1 MSIGVEDNGPG
12 IAPELVPTIFDPF
25 VSTKGVRGTG
35 LGLSIS
41 YGIVR
46 EHGGHIAVQSRLG
59 SGARFTID
67 LPVGALEP
75 ELPAPSPVPAPGLS
89 GALILLAEDD
99 ESLREI
105 LRGRLEQEGYRTRSA
120 ASAEEA
126 LGKLNGEVQMVI
138 SDLHLPGVDGLV
150 FYREAVSRVPVLK
163 RRFLFI
169 TAGAIPEAE
178 RRALDLDQGRVLQKP
193 FTRQQLLEAVRE
205 ALG

>member
-1 MSIGVEDNGPG
+1 M
-12 IAPELVPTIFDPF
+12 
-25 VSTKGVRGTG
+25 
-35 LGLSIS
+35 
-41 YGIVR
+41 
-46 EHGGHIAVQSRLG
+46 
-59 SGARFTID
+59 
-67 LPVGALEP
+67 
-75 ELPAPSPVPAPGLS
+75 S